1 MKPVN
6 LQAGRA
12 AGGLVRS
19 AVASLALATLLL
31 GGCAPFRPGLPAEPT
46 ASVDEAAGG
55 AGAAL
60 ARDARAQLG
69 TPYLYGGTDPQ
80 RGFDC
85 SGLVAWV
92 HGRAGIVVPR
102 TAAQQFAVAEPV
114 PREELRPGDLV
125 FFRLDRRS
133 RAVTH
138 VGVYSGQ
145 GRFVH
150 APQSGRVVEEARLD
164 DPYFAERF
172 AGAGRFRAAGEPGG
186 AGSRTG
192 SPRR

>member
-1 MKPVN
+1 MN
-6 LQAGRA
+6 SA
-12 AGGLVRS
+12 A
-19 AVASLALATLLL
+19 ALAALAVIALLL
-31 GGCAPFRPGLPAEPT
+31 GGCAPFRPGLPTEPVATLDRAAE
-46 ASVDEAAGG
+46 GY
-55 AGAAL
+55 GAAL

-69 TPYLYGGTDPQ
+69 TPYLYGGADPS

-92 HGRAGIVVPR
+92 HARAGVAVPR
-102 TAAQQFAVAEPV
+102 TAAQQFAAAEPV
-114 PREELRPGDLV
+114 PRDGLRAGDLV

-133 RAVTH
+133 RAVSH
-138 VGVYSGQ
+138 VGVYTGQ

-172 AGAGRFRAAGEPGG
+172 AGAGRFPPAGAAAG
-186 AGSRTG
+186 AGPRTG